1 MFLRKSCD
9 EPGEVEGGC
18 WEHGSRG
25 ESFASFWRGRG
36 RREDKGQVGGMMGGG
51 GHNARVPEISQWK
64 PSWDGHCNN
73 KMTSVQF
80 SGFASLVKPF
90 PKSSIKFNMLGTVM
104 GKSQFV
110 RVTSERVECPLG
122 VCECTP
128 KSAPLREEVR
138 GRGNWEILSLRNWQ
152 TL

>member
-1 MFLRKSCD
+1 MC
-9 EPGEVEGGC
+9 
-18 WEHGSRG
+18 
-25 ESFASFWRGRG
+25 
-36 RREDKGQVGGMMGGG
+36 GG

-64 PSWDGHCNN
+64 PSWDGLAKGHCND

-110 RVTSERVECPLG
+110 TVTSERAECPLG
-122 VCECTP
+122 MCV
-128 KSAPLREEVR
+128 SAHQSRHP
-138 GRGNWEILSLRNWQ
+138 
-152 TL
+152 